1 MKKNVKVE
9 REYEIKGDE
18 KILICEYKYDDKG
31 NVIYKKDSNGDEY
44 YYVYDNYGNIIYMK
58 DNYGYESRWVY
69 RYDDKGNIIYEK
81 NKYGDEFYWEYK
93 YDDKGDKS
101 GIDCPDENM

>member
-31 NVIYKKDSNGDEY
+31 NVIYKKDKL
-44 YYVYDNYGNIIYMK
+44 VMNIIWNMNINVM
-58 DNYGYESRWVY
+58 NYLFSS
-69 RYDDKGNIIYEK
+69 
-81 NKYGDEFYWEYK
+81 F
-93 YDDKGDKS
+93 
-101 GIDCPDENM
+101 